1 MTKRIV
7 PITFSWHVPTES
19 ADYICA
25 ILNSFINGLQD
36 SGVDIYERAKFT
48 IENTSDIKLDRI
60 RGKYGFDGTTGNQRG
75 QLIEIASAY
84 VEVEDETN

>member
-36 SGVDIYERAKFT
+36 SGVDIYERAKF
-48 IENTSDIKLDRI
+48 S
-60 RGKYGFDGTTGNQRG
+60 RGHGRYSSQTQ
-75 QLIEIASAY
+75 E
-84 VEVEDETN
+84 

>member
-1 MTKRIV
+1 M
-7 PITFSWHVPTES
+7 ES
-19 ADYICA
+19 SDYICA

-60 RGKYGFDGTTGNQRG
+60 RGRYGFDGTTSNQKG
-75 QLIEIASAY
+75 QLIQIATHY
-84 VEVEDETN
+84 VEVNDETH